1 MGEPAPHINDVK
13 DLERYPR
20 DRNPT
25 QVLWPLAFVAA
36 FAAVGW
42 YFVSH

>member
-1 MGEPAPHINDVK
+1 MGEPVPHINDVK

-20 DRNPT
+20 DRKPMGL
-25 QVLWPLAFVAA
+25 LWPLAFVAA

-42 YFVSH
+42 YFVTR